1 MALSTRSEVDH
12 SDALPSGVWQ
22 VSDVV
27 EDEALAR
34 TLSSGLKLWTMGRQ
48 VLPSLGLAWTN
59 CVNQRLFLSKQPATV
74 TMRVPEDVPR
84 SPGLPSLQAGEGLTS
99 QLRSIQAGCILL
111 PRRNPYAVLPGL
123 EANTQHLSLNWCA
136 ALC

>member
-1 MALSTRSEVDH
+1 MNRFNAAFQKHHGIVDQSQPSL
-12 SDALPSGVWQ
+12 SDALPSAWQ

-34 TLSSGLKLWTMGRQ
+34 ALSSGLKLWTMGRQ

-84 SPGLPSLQAGEGLTS
+84 GPGLPTLQVGEGLTS
-99 QLRSIQAGCILL
+99 QLRSIQAGC
-111 PRRNPYAVLPGL
+111 AVLPGR
-123 EANTQHLSLNWCA
+123 SL
-136 ALC
+136 